1 MPGSIQSIERA
12 AAVLRLLAGS
22 QRPLTLLEVSTAL
35 GLAKG
40 TAHGILRTLVDVD
53 LIAQERE
60 TGRYDVGDRLTGLSS
75 SRVDPNTV
83 RSQTLNWADTLAART
98 GEQVRVGVLRG
109 RDVEVVHHV
118 FRPDDTEQ
126 SSSTGALLP
135 AHASAMGKALLASQ
149 PAALTDLLRTALE
162 PCTHRTLVQ
171 PDALARQMEAVRRH
185 GVATEVEELLLGQ
198 AAVAAPVRGRGGLV
212 LAAVEV
218 SGGVD
223 RLCDGQGM
231 PRTTYVTQVRTV
243 ARTMSRDLN
252 R

>member
-12 AAVLRLLAGS
+12 AAVLRLLAGA
-22 QRPLTLLEVSTAL
+22 QRPLTLQEVSTAL

-40 TAHGILRTLVDVD
+40 TAHGILRTLVGVD
-53 LIAQERE
+53 LIAQDRD
-60 TGRYDVGDRLTGLSS
+60 TGRYEVGDRLSELSS
-75 SRVDPNTV
+75 TPVDANTV
-83 RSQTLNWADTLAART
+83 RSLTLNWADTLAART

-126 SSSTGALLP
+126 VSTTGSRLP
-135 AHASAMGKALLASQ
+135 AHASAMGKVLLASH
-149 PAALTDLLRTALE
+149 PAALTDLLDGSPE

-171 PDALARQMEAVRRH
+171 PDALLRQLEGVRRH
-185 GVATEVEELLLGQ
+185 GVATEVEELVLGQ
-198 AAVAAPVRGRGGLV
+198 AAVAAPVRRHGGLV

-218 SGGVD
+218 SGRVE

-231 PRTTYVTQVRTV
+231 PRTTYATHVRTV
-243 ARTMSRDLN
+243 ARTMSRDLA